1 MELKSRLNLSSYSF
15 CDKDVIN
22 FAFRDNFF
30 LFLAFRDKNVTI
42 YDFYRKNVV
51 FKLNKENTF
60 WHPVVH
66 LKTIVCAVSHC
77 QCAG

>member
-1 MELKSRLNLSSYSF
+1 MKEATVTFDKTDAGYIYGTMCGTFVELKSRLNLSSYSF

-42 YDFYRKNVV
+42 YDFYRENVV
-51 FKLNKENTF
+51 
-60 WHPVVH
+60 
-66 LKTIVCAVSHC
+66 
-77 QCAG
+77 